1 MTETEHLHLKK
12 PGQGDYYNPD
22 FITQTNDTIQ
32 RHGYITNL
40 ITDDAIDWMGI
51 AVISVP
57 VARARHNNRFM
68 LLMKFNLLQGF
79 PLAALSL
86 FLLFLVLL

>member
-1 MTETEHLHLKK
+1 M
-12 PGQGDYYNPD
+12 
-22 FITQTNDTIQ
+22 
-32 RHGYITNL
+32 
-40 ITDDAIDWMGI
+40 DWMGI